1 MTILTTA
8 ENAGPVNTV
17 FPVCM
22 STTFGIEKS
31 GEKSWFDAWVG
42 KIPWKC
48 EWLPTPGDLPW
59 RIPWTEEPGGLSP
72 WGRKELGMTEGLSL

>member
-1 MTILTTA
+1 VAQTIKNLSA
-8 ENAGPVNTV
+8 DWRPG
-17 FPVCM
+17 
-22 STTFGIEKS
+22 
-31 GEKSWFDAWVG
+31 FDAWVG